1 MFCLLRNMQ
10 VKVCLYA
17 GNNIPKNIPN
27 TNIPKNENSQNN
39 AQDLTTTTIIYHNK
53 KNVLLQTATVSI
65 SRVDNKKQFDNVQLY
80 FDSGSQRSH
89 ISE

>member
-1 MFCLLRNMQ
+1 ML
-10 VKVCLYA
+10 VCGKHSIA
-17 GNNIPKNIPN
+17 ICTFSKHK
-27 TNIPKNENSQNN
+27 TNILNNENSQNN

-53 KNVLLQTATVSI
+53 NNFLLQTATVSI